1 MFSFAYVVGPDEKG
15 CFEWAK
21 YKIHI
26 MHLDLDPENSLT
38 TKISLPKGS
47 PMIAA
52 YLNGWKNT
60 LGMEMYSGPVA
71 VLAGQAEM
79 I

>member
-1 MFSFAYVVGPDEKG
+1 
-15 CFEWAK
+15 
-21 YKIHI
+21 
-26 MHLDLDPENSLT
+26 MHLDLAPKNNLT
-38 TKISLPKGS
+38 TKVSLPKGS